1 MQPNYEIKKSDVKS
15 KSIATYSKFSQVL
28 KHKNFYLMLLP
39 LVAFYLVFCYAPMY
53 GVILS
58 FKTFDYS
65 KGILGSPW
73 IGVQNFKDIVND
85 FQFLSAVK
93 NTLIISLGKLIF
105 NFPLPIILAILM
117 NELSKRKIMRL
128 YQTVFTLPH
137 FISWVVISGVV
148 INIFG
153 GSGVFNQILNALG
166 MESSSPLI
174 QTNTFRPMLYITN
187 AWKEMGWDSIIY
199 LAALAGIN
207 PELYESAEMDGANRF
222 QRIIHIT
229 WPGIRST
236 VSVLLILAVGNIMG
250 SGSLDQVLNLY
261 SAPVYSVADIIDT
274 YIYRVTFTVGAD
286 YGYMTAI
293 GLSKSLINLVLLY
306 SANMLSKK
314 LGEGGLF

>member
-1 MQPNYEIKKSDVKS
+1 
-15 KSIATYSKFSQVL
+15 
-28 KHKNFYLMLLP
+28 
-39 LVAFYLVFCYAPMY
+39 MY

>member
-1 MQPNYEIKKSDVKS
+1 MENSEANIEIISKPKKSN
-15 KSIATYSKFSQVL
+15 ILNQVL
-28 KHKNFYLMLLP
+28 KYKSLYIMLLP
-39 LVAFYLVFCYAPMY
+39 MIVFYLVFCYAPMY
-53 GVILS
+53 GVSLA
-58 FKTFDYS
+58 FKTYDYS
-65 KGILGSPW
+65 KGLIGSPW
-73 IGVQNFKDIVND
+73 VGLEHFKELVSDM
-85 FQFLSAVK
+85 QFLTAVK

-105 NFPLPIILAILM
+105 NFPAPILLALLI
-117 NELSKRKIMRL
+117 NELAKSKLKKF

-137 FISWVVISGVV
+137 FISWVVISGII

-153 GSGVFNQILNALG
+153 STGAFNQITAMFG
-166 MESSSPLI
+166 IGPTSPLV

-222 QRIIHIT
+222 QRMIHIT

-250 SGSLDQVLNLY
+250 SGSMDQVINLY

-286 YGYMTAI
+286 FGYMTSI
-293 GLSKSLINLVLLY
+293 GLSKSIINLVLLY
-306 SANMLSKK
+306 SANMLAKRF
-314 LGEGGLF
+314 GEGGLF